1 MDLGLNARTYIV
13 TGASGGL
20 GLATAQ
26 ALAADGADLV
36 IASRDQARIDAAA
49 EQLPPGANVRAVAA
63 DLADAST
70 PKVLIDTAKEAFGRL
85 DGAVV
90 SVGGPPAG
98 NLADTTEE
106 QWRAAFDSVFL
117 GGLRMARAVLDE
129 PFDAE
134 AQMAVTMVLSS
145 SVKSPIPGLAI
156 SNGLRPGLAMAAKTL
171 ADEYGSRGGRVNVVL
186 PGRID
191 TDRVRSLDAGTGDA
205 EASKAKAEAGI
216 PLGRYGTPEEF
227 GRVAA
232 FVTSPAASYL
242 SGIAVP
248 VDGGFLRTI

>member
-1 MDLGLNARTYIV
+1 MDCGLNGRTYIV
-13 TGASGGL
+13 TGASDGL
-20 GLATAQ
+20 GLATAKV
-26 ALAADGADLV
+26 LAADGADLV
-36 IASRDQARIDAAA
+36 IASRDQERIAAAA
-49 EQLPPGANVRAVAA
+49 EQLPTGANVRAVAA
-63 DLADAST
+63 DLADPQT
-70 PKVLIDTAKEAFGRL
+70 PARLIAVAKESFGRL

-98 NLADTTEE
+98 KLGDTTEE

-129 PFDAE
+129 PFEPE

-171 ADEYGSRGGRVNVVL
+171 ADEYGPRGGRVNVLL

-191 TDRVRSLDAGTGDA
+191 TDRVRSLDAGSGDA
-205 EASKAKAEAGI
+205 EATRAKNEGAI

-242 SGIAVP
+242 SGIAIP
-248 VDGGFLRTI
+248 VDGGFLRAL

>member
-1 MDLGLNARTYIV
+1 MDLGLHARTYIV
-13 TGASGGL
+13 TGASSGL

-36 IASRDQARIDAAA
+36 ISSRDETRIAAAA
-49 EQLPPGANVRAVAA
+49 ERLPVGTNVRAVAA
-63 DLADAST
+63 DLADPMT
-70 PKVLIDTAKEAFGRL
+70 PEALIRNAKEAFGRL
-85 DGAVV
+85 DGAVI
-90 SVGGPPAG
+90 SVGGPSAG
-98 NLADTTEE
+98 VLAETTED

-171 ADEYGSRGGRVNVVL
+171 ADEYGARGGRVNVVL

-205 EASKAKAEAGI
+205 AESKAKAEAGI

-227 GRVAA
+227 GRVTA
-232 FVTSPAASYL
+232 FLTSPAASYL

-248 VDGGFLRTI
+248 VDGGALRAL

>member
-1 MDLGLNARTYIV
+1 MGCGLNGRTYIV

-20 GLATAQ
+20 GLATAKV
-26 ALAADGADLV
+26 LAADGADLV
-36 IASRDQARIDAAA
+36 IASRDQERIDAAA
-49 EQLPPGANVRAVAA
+49 EQLPTGANVRAVAA
-63 DLADAST
+63 DLADPQT
-70 PKVLIDTAKEAFGRL
+70 PARLIAVAKESFGRL

-98 NLADTTEE
+98 KLGDTTEE

-129 PFDAE
+129 PFEPE

-171 ADEYGSRGGRVNVVL
+171 ADEYGPRGGRVNVLL

-191 TDRVRSLDAGTGDA
+191 TDRVRSLDAGSGDA
-205 EASKAKAEAGI
+205 EATRAKNEGAI

-242 SGIAVP
+242 SGIALP
-248 VDGGFLRTI
+248 VDGGSLRTL

>member
-1 MDLGLNARTYIV
+1 MDCGLEGRTYLV

-26 ALAADGADLV
+26 VLAASGANLV

-49 EQLPPGANVRAVAA
+49 AQLPPAAAVRAMAA
-63 DLADAST
+63 DLADTET
-70 PKVLIDTAKEAFGRL
+70 PARLVAAAQETFGRL
-85 DGAVV
+85 DGAVI

-98 NLADTTEE
+98 KLADTTDE
-106 QWRAAFDSVFL
+106 QWRAAFDSIFL
-117 GGLRMARAVLDE
+117 GGLRLARAVLDE
-129 PFDAE
+129 PFDE
-134 AQMAVTMVLSS
+134 SAQMAVTMVLSS

-171 ADEYGSRGGRVNVVL
+171 ADEYGARGGRVNVLL

-191 TDRVRSLDAGTGDA
+191 TERVRSLDAGTGDA
-205 EASKAKAEAGI
+205 DASRASAEAGI

-227 GRVAA
+227 ARVAA

-242 SGIAVP
+242 SGIALP
-248 VDGGFLRTI
+248 VDGGALRSL

>member
-1 MDLGLNARTYIV
+1 M
-13 TGASGGL
+13 
-20 GLATAQ
+20 
-26 ALAADGADLV
+26 
-36 IASRDQARIDAAA
+36 
-49 EQLPPGANVRAVAA
+49 RAVAA
-63 DLADAST
+63 DLADPQT
-70 PKVLIDTAKEAFGRL
+70 PARLIAVAKESFGRL

-98 NLADTTEE
+98 KLGDTTEE

-129 PFDAE
+129 PFEPE

-171 ADEYGSRGGRVNVVL
+171 ADEYGPRGGRVNVLL

-191 TDRVRSLDAGTGDA
+191 TDRVRSLDAGGGDA
-205 EASKAKAEAGI
+205 EATRAKNEGAI

-242 SGIAVP
+242 SGIALP
-248 VDGGFLRTI
+248 VDGGSLRTL

>member
-1 MDLGLNARTYIV
+1 MDCGLNGRTYIV

-20 GLATAQ
+20 GLATAKV
-26 ALAADGADLV
+26 LAADGADLV
-36 IASRDQARIDAAA
+36 IASRDQERIDAAA
-49 EQLPPGANVRAVAA
+49 EQLPTGANVRAVAA
-63 DLADAST
+63 DLADPQT
-70 PKVLIDTAKEAFGRL
+70 PARLIAVAEESFGRL

-98 NLADTTEE
+98 KLGDTTEE

-129 PFDAE
+129 PFEPE

-171 ADEYGSRGGRVNVVL
+171 ADEYGPRGGRVNVLL

-191 TDRVRSLDAGTGDA
+191 TDRVRSLDAGSGDA
-205 EASKAKAEAGI
+205 EATRAKNEGAI

-242 SGIAVP
+242 SGIAIP
-248 VDGGFLRTI
+248 VDGGFLRAL